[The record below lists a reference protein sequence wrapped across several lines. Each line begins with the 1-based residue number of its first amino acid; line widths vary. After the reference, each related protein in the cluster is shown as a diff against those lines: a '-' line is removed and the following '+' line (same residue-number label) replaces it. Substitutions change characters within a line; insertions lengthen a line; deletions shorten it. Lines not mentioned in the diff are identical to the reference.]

1 METGAFREWVL
12 GSKDKDFEFSTGDRL
27 FSRVSG
33 SFSWEWWDS
42 EMFAIPPCGFE
53 SLGELMLFLVLGLR
67 IGGRLCRGGS
77 VVLDLATCLR
87 SGSWL
92 LSEDE

>member
-33 SFSWEWWDS
+33 SFSWEWW
-42 EMFAIPPCGFE
+42 ILKC
-53 SLGELMLFLVLGLR
+53 LLFHRAVLSHWGVDVIFSAWLANW
-67 IGGRLCRGGS
+67 GRLCRGGS